1 MLEGLGGGSFAAPVT
16 QDLGLGVLH
25 PSAAHLAFADV
36 TGDARGDLIVGGG
49 AVLERSGPGPLDLGP
64 VRSFGAW
71 GFEDGGTP
79 TDLTADGLPDLL
91 LRGAGSSGV
100 DLRRSRI
107 VEAALDRAGDERPP
121 RGRQR
126 LPSRPGGATLFGSK
140 SPRARCI
147 GTSRRPLGSRTVV
160 RPLRPARD
168 PTPDHAMSIHR
179 SLRGVNTRA
188 GERSVLT
195 RFERVQKMIK
205 DGKLDPSEDTAVGLP
220 KMRTKFKV
228 VSGKKAKALAKAKDD
243 AGSDAE

>member
-1 MLEGLGGGSFAAPVT
+1 VLEGLGGGSFAAPVT

-121 RGRQR
+121 RG
-126 LPSRPGGATLFGSK
+126 GSK